1 MKNLNLLVVVLKM
14 HETAF
19 QFSLKIC
26 VFNQLTLLGSFY
38 LHTTLQFNIVF
49 IIKDI

>member
-1 MKNLNLLVVVLKM
+1 MKNLNLPVVVLKL
-14 HETAF
+14 HETTF

-26 VFNQLTLLGSFY
+26 VFNQLTLLGTFY

-49 IIKDI
+49 RIKDI